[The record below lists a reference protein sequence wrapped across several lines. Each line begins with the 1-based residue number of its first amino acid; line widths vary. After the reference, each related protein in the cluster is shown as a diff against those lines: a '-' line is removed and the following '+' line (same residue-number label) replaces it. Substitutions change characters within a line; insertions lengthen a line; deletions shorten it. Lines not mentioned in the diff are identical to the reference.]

1 MIYLVYGGSGSG
13 KSSFAEKILSELP
26 EEKKY
31 YIATMKVRPDDADAQ
46 KKIARHKQ
54 MRAGKGFLTIE
65 RPVNLDEIT
74 LSAGDGAGV
83 GSTVEGSTSS
93 ALLECMSNLCANEM
107 FDTEDGVP
115 KSPEE
120 VSGKIISGI
129 NNLAKLFE
137 NLVIVTNN
145 IFEDG
150 IEYDETTRA
159 YINTLSNIN
168 CKLAAMADK
177 VYEVVAGIPLE
188 LK

>member
-13 KSSFAEKILSELP
+13 KSSFAESLLSGFDSTH
-26 EEKKY
+26 KY

-65 RPVNLDEIT
+65 KTVNLEEIT
-74 LSAGDGAGV
+74 LSTRAGAGV
-83 GSTVEGSTSS
+83 GGTGAGSASS

-120 VSGKIISGI
+120 VSGKILAGI
-129 NNLAKLFE
+129 NHLTELFE

-159 YINTLSNIN
+159 YMDVLSTIN
-168 CKLAAMADK
+168 CNLAAMADK
-177 VYEVVAGIPLE
+177 VYEVVVGIPLE

>member
-13 KSSFAEKILSELP
+13 KSSFAESLLSGFDSTH
-26 EEKKY
+26 KY

-46 KKIARHKQ
+46 KKIARHKE
-54 MRAGKGFLTIE
+54 MRAGKGFLTLE
-65 RPVNLDEIT
+65 KTSNLDEIT
-74 LSAGDGAGV
+74 LSAGGSAAVEGTGAGSV
-83 GSTVEGSTSS
+83 SS

-107 FDTEDGVP
+107 FDTADGVP

-120 VSGKIISGI
+120 VSDKIISEM
-129 NNLAKLFE
+129 NYLAELFE
-137 NLVIVTNN
+137 KLVIVTNN

-159 YINTLSNIN
+159 YMNTLSNIN
-168 CKLAAMADK
+168 CKLAAMADR
-177 VYEVVAGIPLE
+177 VYEVVAGIPLD

>member
-13 KSSFAEKILSELP
+13 KSSFAESLLSGFDSTH
-26 EEKKY
+26 KY

-46 KKIARHKQ
+46 KKIARHRE

-65 RPVNLDEIT
+65 KTVNLEEIT
-74 LSAGDGAGV
+74 LSAGDD
-83 GSTVEGSTSS
+83 ENSTSS

-107 FDTEDGVP
+107 FDAESGI
-115 KSPEE
+115 KSQEE
-120 VSGKIISGI
+120 VSEKIITGI
-129 NNLAKLFE
+129 NHLTKLFE

-150 IEYDETTRA
+150 IEYDEITRA
-159 YINTLSNIN
+159 YMNTLSNIN

>member
-13 KSSFAEKILSELP
+13 KSSFAEKLLSKLP
-26 EEKKY
+26 EGKKY
-31 YIATMKVRPDDADAQ
+31 YIATMKVRPDDADAK

-74 LSAGDGAGV
+74 LSTGDGAGAGGTGA
-83 GSTVEGSTSS
+83 GSASS
-93 ALLECMSNLCANEM
+93 ALLECISNLCANEM
-107 FDTEDGVP
+107 FDTADGVP

-120 VSGKIISGI
+120 VSDKIISEM
-129 NNLAKLFE
+129 NYLAELFE

-159 YINTLSNIN
+159 YMNTLSNIN

-177 VYEVVAGIPLE
+177 VYEVVTGIPLE

>member
-13 KSSFAEKILSELP
+13 KSSFAESLLSGFDSTH
-26 EEKKY
+26 KY

-46 KKIARHKQ
+46 KKITRHKQ

-65 RPVNLDEIT
+65 CPVNLDGLT
-74 LSAGDGAGV
+74 LSAGDGASAGGTGA
-83 GSTVEGSTSS
+83 GSASS

-107 FDTEDGVP
+107 FDTADGVP

-120 VSGKIISGI
+120 VSVKIISGI
-129 NNLAKLFE
+129 NHLAELFGNLI
-137 NLVIVTNN
+137 IVTNN

-150 IEYDETTRA
+150 IEYNETTRA
-159 YINTLSNIN
+159 YMDALSKIN